1 MHAVTA
7 EEAVAAV
14 TNELAGARLEPE
26 SFMRAALAALSKLRA
41 GTWIGTLMSKD
52 PRTVAVI
59 CADREVPQRAEYV
72 EAMYPPG
79 SAPNVSFSQNVI
91 ESGVPFLVP
100 EVSWK
105 EFVSMQIP
113 DAAAKLAQDPVPRS
127 NEISSLGFVV
137 VPMRTHES
145 TVGTLALFVYS
156 DTLPMTQRDV
166 TWMQP
171 IADRLAVGAEN
182 AQMRLA
188 ARSRLDRLTALRTV
202 ALTMAGGRDLRLHL
216 QVILDQA
223 IAGLGVNAADVLVL
237 EEGDGMLRMVAGAGF
252 HTTGVPEYRV
262 PLREALPGQLLVG
275 QAGASEFTPDEGR
288 RRTLFAREGFR
299 SRRAMPLIS
308 QGRMTG
314 VIEVFS
320 RANLPPDQDWLD
332 FLEVLASE
340 AAVAVDRAGTL
351 DRFEKHTPRSASKTR
366 TSPPDFNRLEAQIMG
381 LVVEGLSNA
390 AIADQ
395 VHLSQHTI
403 KFHVHRILQQ
413 AGVVNRTELAR
424 KATKEGWL

>member
-1 MHAVTA
+1 VTA

-14 TNELAGARLEPE
+14 TDELAGARLEPE
-26 SFMRAALAALSKLRA
+26 SFLRAALATLGKLRA
-41 GTWIGTLMSKD
+41 GTWVATIMSKD
-52 PRTVAVI
+52 PRTMTVV
-59 CADREVPQRAEYV
+59 CADREEPRRAEYV

-91 ESGVPFLVP
+91 ESGVPVLVP
-100 EVSWK
+100 EVAWK
-105 EFVSMQIP
+105 EFLSMQIP
-113 DAAAKLAQDPVPRS
+113 EAAEKLTHDPVPTS
-127 NEISSLGFVV
+127 NELSSIGFVV

-145 TVGTLALFVYS
+145 TVGTLALFVYR
-156 DTLPMTQRDV
+156 DTLPMTERDV
-166 TWMQP
+166 TWLQP
-171 IADRLAVGAEN
+171 IADRIAVGVEN

-188 ARSRLDRLTALRTV
+188 ARTRLARLAALRTV

-223 IAGLGVNAADVLVL
+223 IAGLGVTAADVLVL
-237 EEGDGMLRMVAGAGF
+237 EEGDGMLRMAAGAGF
-252 HTTGVPEYRV
+252 QTTGVPEYRV
-262 PLREALPGQLLVG
+262 PLKEALPGQLLVG
-275 QAGASEFTPDEGR
+275 QAGASEFAPDEGR

-299 SRRAMPLIS
+299 ARRAMPLIS

-320 RANLPPDQDWLD
+320 RTNLQPDQEWLD
-332 FLEVLASE
+332 FLEMLASE

-351 DRFEKHTPRSASKTR
+351 DRFEKHTPRSTSKAR
-366 TSPPDFNRLEAQIMG
+366 MSPPDFSRLEAQIMG
-381 LVVEGLSNA
+381 LVAEGLSNA

-424 KATKEGWL
+424 KATIEGWL